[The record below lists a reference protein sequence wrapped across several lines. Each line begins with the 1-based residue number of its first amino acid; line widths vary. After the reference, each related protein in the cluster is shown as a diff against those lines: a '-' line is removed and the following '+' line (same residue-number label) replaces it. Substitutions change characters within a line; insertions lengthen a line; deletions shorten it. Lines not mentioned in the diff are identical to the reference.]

1 MNEINSRPYLDVV
14 KEMFSDQDNSM
25 DEFEMDKTVVPEMV
39 NQTTEETGD
48 TIQQVKRD
56 PSFSKRSGS
65 EKVKLKQY

>member
-1 MNEINSRPYLDVV
+1 
-14 KEMFSDQDNSM
+14 MFSDQDNSM

-39 NQTTEETGD
+39 NQTTEEGD